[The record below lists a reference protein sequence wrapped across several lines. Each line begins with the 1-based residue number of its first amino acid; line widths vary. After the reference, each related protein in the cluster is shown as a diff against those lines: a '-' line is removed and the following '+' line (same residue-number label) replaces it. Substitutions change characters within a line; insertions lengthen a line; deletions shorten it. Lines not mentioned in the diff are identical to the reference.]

1 MCRRTNSLRTS
12 LHHLSDSKRHD
23 LTLILRHIHD
33 VFQKVRASGKVFGLG
48 RKLRRAADLADPQ
61 MIVLCGAHANR
72 AINDYS
78 TNPIHCNGQYIPDY
92 ELLVILEQCKLA
104 RRLEVWETI
113 LERYR
118 IDPQASQ
125 SIKLIFLTKSHAE
138 VNHQLRLGSF
148 FFRDI
153 KHQGVVLHQ
162 AEDFKLARCRSL
174 DPLMRQSAAR
184 RAFRWWSQ
192 SACDSLLAF
201 ELFMKKRR
209 YRRAA
214 FELHQAAEFLYTGA
228 MMVFTGHQFRS
239 HNLRQLERKVSNLDS
254 ALFGLL
260 GKALKGRP
268 CRLFSLLNAAY
279 VRGRYSSAFR
289 VTRCELDELAK
300 RVHQLQRVTKR
311 ICKERIKSYAH
322 VIVKDR

>member
-1 MCRRTNSLRTS
+1 MRTS

-33 VFQKVRASGKVFGLG
+33 VFKTTRASCKVFGFG
-48 RKLRRAADLADPQ
+48 RKLRRAADLAYPE
-61 MIVLCGAHANR
+61 MIVLYGAHAR
-72 AINDYS
+72 RTVS
-78 TNPIHCNGQYIPDY
+78 CRLTNPINSNGQYIPDY
-92 ELLVILEQCKLA
+92 ELLVILEHCKLA

-118 IDPQASQ
+118 IDPETSEG
-125 SIKLIFLTKSHAE
+125 IKLNFLTKSHAQ
-138 VNHQLRLGSF
+138 VNHQLKLGSF
-148 FFRDI
+148 FFYDI
-153 KHQGVVLHQ
+153 KHQGIVLHQ
-162 AEDFKLARCRSL
+162 AVDFKLSRCRSL

-184 RAFRWWSQ
+184 CAFRWWSR
-192 SACDSLLAF
+192 SASDSLRAF
-201 ELFMKKRR
+201 ELFAERRR

-214 FELHQAAEFLYTGA
+214 FELHQAAEFLYTGVL
-228 MMVFTGHQFRS
+228 MVFTGHQFRS
-239 HNLRQLERKVSNLDS
+239 HNLKQLERRVSNLDS

-260 GKALKGRP
+260 GKAIKDRP
-268 CRLFSLLNAAY
+268 CRLFGLLNAAY
-279 VRGRYSSAFR
+279 VRGRYSSAFL
-289 VTRCELDELAK
+289 VSRCELDELAK